1 MPYAA
6 ISSARLRAARARV
19 RTSRRVS
26 GRVGAE
32 LRRALRD
39 QRVLLAR
46 EDRALLAHGD
56 DDLAPGPEGVG
67 HRAGVA
73 HRDRRG
79 PSAVANA
86 EEQDVP
92 LAAVTGHDLPGQLV
106 GATGDGGRRE
116 LAGVLGVA
124 RGAEARV
131 DERAGEDHG
140 GTRREDEPGP
150 SLAVAVHV
158 RGDSST
164 RAMAHRA
171 LR

>member
-6 ISSARLRAARARV
+6 ISSARLRAARPRFS
-19 RTSRRVS
+19 TSRRVS

-73 HRDRRG
+73 HPHRRS
-79 PSAVANA
+79 PVAVANA
-86 EEQDVP
+86 EDQDASLLAVP
-92 LAAVTGHDLPGQLV
+92 GHDLPGQLI
-106 GATGDGGRRE
+106 GATGDRGGHE
-116 LAGVLGVA
+116 LA
-124 RGAEARV
+124 
-131 DERAGEDHG
+131 
-140 GTRREDEPGP
+140 
-150 SLAVAVHV
+150 
-158 RGDSST
+158 
-164 RAMAHRA
+164 
-171 LR
+171 